1 MEGNTFLITSWSE
14 ETRRLLDFSWL
25 IGTKQSILDIGDSGL
40 FGTTMCRV
48 DMELKTQVLQLIF
61 DEDEFKKISPSN
73 HNKASLVKGTYL
85 LYCLLQRCSTDMKCT
100 NIHVVHRWCV

>member
-1 MEGNTFLITSWSE
+1 
-14 ETRRLLDFSWL
+14 
-25 IGTKQSILDIGDSGL
+25 
-40 FGTTMCRV
+40 
-48 DMELKTQVLQLIF
+48 MELKTQVLQLIF